1 MRVPGFG
8 AKPREVET
16 VLLETRHPKGLLPG
30 VFLWLKSAGLGWGT
44 VSISPRL
51 SQKEHR
57 EDVGPK

>member
-30 VFLWLKSAGLGWGT
+30 GVPM
-44 VSISPRL
+44 VEISRVRMGDSL
-51 SQKEHR
+51 NISQVVPER
-57 EDVGPK
+57 AS